1 MCSIKNKSLGFTLI
15 ELLLVISIIALMA
28 SVVLISLN
36 KARSTAR
43 DTKRIADI
51 NQMRKALELYYLDYG
66 VYPTTS
72 AGSETEVALWDW
84 LFASTMQP
92 YIDPLP
98 RDPRC
103 PATGNP
109 CTTVPK
115 MNYKYIVTD
124 VSAPQQGFGI
134 LIPFANDG
142 NKANCKVRENGSAS
156 WFSNAPDCK

>member
-1 MCSIKNKSLGFTLI
+1 MRKKNKKNNKGFTLI
-15 ELLLVISIIALMA
+15 ELLVVIAIIGLLASIVLVALTQT
-28 SVVLISLN
+28 
-36 KARSTAR
+36 RSKAR

-51 NQMRKALELYYLDYG
+51 NQLRKALELYYLDYG

-109 CTTVPK
+109 CTVVPK

-142 NKANCKVRENGSAS
+142 NRPSCKVRENGSTS
-156 WFSNAPDCK
+156 WFSNAPDC